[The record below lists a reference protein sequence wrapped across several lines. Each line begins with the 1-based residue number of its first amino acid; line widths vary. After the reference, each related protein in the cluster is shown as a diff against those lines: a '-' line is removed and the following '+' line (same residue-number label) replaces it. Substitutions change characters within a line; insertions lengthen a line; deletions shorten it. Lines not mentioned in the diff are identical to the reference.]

1 MLEMLFMMKCWQRC
15 SKRDNAKLLDVE
27 KNTQRFISQLQ
38 TFVNLT
44 ISYSKQ
50 GKSVPSID
58 RQPRDEG
65 RVSNVKLA
73 LSNNSERPN
82 CDKFFTQ
89 NNLRMKIMHVEQN
102 DYPLY
107 IIPAGSIL
115 ANGLGSV
122 EQRLV
127 TREKWVSWR
136 ERKSKF
142 ISLPPQ
148 TRSGNNWSLLWPPT
162 VIG

>member
-1 MLEMLFMMKCWQRC
+1 
-15 SKRDNAKLLDVE
+15 LLDVE

-73 LSNNSERPN
+73 LSNNNERPN

-115 ANGLGSV
+115 ARGLGSV

-127 TREKWVSWR
+127 TREK
-136 ERKSKF
+136 
-142 ISLPPQ
+142 
-148 TRSGNNWSLLWPPT
+148 
-162 VIG
+162 

>member
-1 MLEMLFMMKCWQRC
+1 MLTAMFNNKMLLDA
-15 SKRDNAKLLDVE
+15 KRDNAKLLDVE
-27 KNTQRFISQLQ
+27 KNTQPFISQLQ

-73 LSNNSERPN
+73 LSNNNERPN

-115 ANGLGSV
+115 AHGLGSV

-127 TREKWVSWR
+127 TREK
-136 ERKSKF
+136 
-142 ISLPPQ
+142 
-148 TRSGNNWSLLWPPT
+148 
-162 VIG
+162 